1 MAKSETYINFIVDE
15 LRKGNIKYKDVSLV
29 FFSKFKVTEP
39 TFVKYWN
46 AANKRYTN
54 ELQAIESEKTALY
67 SESQIQAAKDEIAD
81 DIETKKAATIALRMA
96 VNLLTK
102 EGLKDEPDIKLIA
115 TVSKIVLDIRKT
127 LGYGKFNVATVNQ
140 NIEEM
145 TPEREKEIEHKF
157 RQMIA

>member
-1 MAKSETYINFIVDE
+1 MAKSETYITFIVDK
-15 LRKGNIKYKDVSLV
+15 LRKGNIKYTDVSLV
-29 FFSKFKVTEP
+29 FFSKFKVSEP

-46 AANKRYTN
+46 TANKRYTN